1 MIRLTTTTK
10 VMAAGLMMS
19 LGWVV
24 LAACDC
30 NEDDYDES
38 FSWVEC
44 DGNQPVLMNFIFGE
58 ISFFAEPFFNAD
70 DWDCSHPASPHYKN
84 SEAAAPSNSGS
95 SGPGG
100 SARQPH
106 AAGSPGGVYL
116 PHHLRVLPFT
126 PSVPP
131 PGTPPMCDSSYP
143 DILQTV
149 HTNALVTR
157 ISTCPFQ
164 LKTTIPVVT
173 RPLQVVV
180 TPDGSTALVTS
191 FDNAVNFIDLSTN
204 KVTYTLMTDPSVNP
218 NGIAVTSDGSR
229 AYVTS
234 FNPGNPVVLVI
245 DLSSRSVIAT
255 ISGLSM
261 SYPQG
266 ATLTPDGSQ
275 LWITSPLDGETDV
288 VDTLTNTLV
297 TRLNIGASTDV
308 AFNSNGT
315 RAYVTTDAV
324 SPGQVVV
331 VDTGTYKILSTYTVG
346 QGPADISMSYGDKF
360 LVVNNDFDGSVSVID
375 LVKNKV
381 VTKTIGA
388 NPSGIVFVH

>member
-1 MIRLTTTTK
+1 
-10 VMAAGLMMS
+10 
-19 LGWVV
+19 
-24 LAACDC
+24 
-30 NEDDYDES
+30 
-38 FSWVEC
+38 
-44 DGNQPVLMNFIFGE
+44 
-58 ISFFAEPFFNAD
+58 
-70 DWDCSHPASPHYKN
+70 
-84 SEAAAPSNSGS
+84 
-95 SGPGG
+95 
-100 SARQPH
+100 
-106 AAGSPGGVYL
+106 
-116 PHHLRVLPFT
+116 
-126 PSVPP
+126 
-131 PGTPPMCDSSYP
+131 
-143 DILQTV
+143 
-149 HTNALVTR
+149 
-157 ISTCPFQ
+157 
-164 LKTTIPVVT
+164 
-173 RPLQVVV
+173 
-180 TPDGSTALVTS
+180 
-191 FDNAVNFIDLSTN
+191 
-204 KVTYTLMTDPSVNP
+204 MTDPSVNP
-218 NGIAVTSDGSR
+218 NGIVVTSDGSR

-346 QGPADISMSYGDKF
+346 QGPADIAMSYGDKF

-375 LVKNKV
+375 LVKNNV
-381 VTKTIGA
+381 ITKTVGA